1 MNPIPTKQMR
11 LLTEMNKIFFRRD
24 GSLNNW
30 NKNCFKNKSFQLSR
44 FENPKN
50 VIAGHHKINSFRNK
64 FESLKPFTYNAI
76 DIF

>member
-24 GSLNNW
+24 ASLNNW
-30 NKNCFKNKSFQLSR
+30 NKNCYKNKSFQLSR
-44 FENPKN
+44 FENPKS
-50 VIAGHHKINSFRNK
+50 VIVGHHKINSFRNK
-64 FESLKPFTYNAI
+64 FESLKPFIYNAF